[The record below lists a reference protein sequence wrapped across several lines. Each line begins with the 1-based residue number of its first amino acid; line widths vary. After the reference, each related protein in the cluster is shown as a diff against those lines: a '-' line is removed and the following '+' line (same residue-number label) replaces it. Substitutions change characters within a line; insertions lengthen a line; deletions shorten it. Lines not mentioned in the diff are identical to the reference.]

1 MSFIIKGLD
10 FPETCGE
17 CPCCVEYDKGACV
30 YCEDYHTGMYCSAQ
44 DSTPD
49 VYDIHQK
56 LSDCPLIEIPT
67 PHGRLIDADKL
78 MQWIEH
84 VYGDKDIIKFITDDI
99 KRQPTIIEA
108 EVSE

>member
-1 MSFIIKGLD
+1 MRVLIKGLTIPTVGVRHCVISFSND
-10 FPETCGE
+10 RLLISDVCGNSIFE
-17 CPCCVEYDKGACV
+17 GYYA
-30 YCEDYHTGMYCSAQ
+30 
-44 DSTPD
+44 
-49 VYDIHQK
+49 
-56 LSDCPLIEIPT
+56 EIPT

-99 KRQPTIIEA
+99 KRQPTIVEA

>member
-17 CPCCVEYDKGACV
+17 CPCCVEYDKGVCV
-30 YCEDYHTGMYCSAQ
+30 YYEDYHTGMYCSAQ

-56 LSDCPLIEIPT
+56 LSDCPLVEIPT
-67 PHGRLIDADKL
+67 PHGRLIDADDL
-78 MQWIEH
+78 L
-84 VYGDKDIIKFITDDI
+84 
-99 KRQPTIIEA
+99 RQPMNTANYPKNYVHNAPTIIEA
-108 EVSE
+108 EE

>member
-1 MSFIIKGLD
+1 MSVVIEKLILPKSDGVITYSAEITIYPNGKVYFRDNNHD
-10 FPETCGE
+10 FLMT
-17 CPCCVEYDKGACV
+17 
-30 YCEDYHTGMYCSAQ
+30 
-44 DSTPD
+44 
-49 VYDIHQK
+49 
-56 LSDCPLIEIPT
+56 EIST

-99 KRQPTIIEA
+99 KRQPTIVEA